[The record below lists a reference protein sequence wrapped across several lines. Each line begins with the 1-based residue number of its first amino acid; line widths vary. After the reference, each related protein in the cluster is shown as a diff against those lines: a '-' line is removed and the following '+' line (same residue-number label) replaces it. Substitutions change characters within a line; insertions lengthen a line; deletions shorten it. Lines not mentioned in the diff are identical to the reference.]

1 VHNTKS
7 ALDKLATVLTF
18 LIHMISQC
26 TFLAHCFFLELS
38 RPPTPAVG
46 PSPGWVSL
54 STFEHLHVGEIK
66 SSGESYTESRVSEV
80 CLQLVY
86 AAEAAQVD
94 VTTFDGTTRTLAPFS
109 HFLAVLAG
117 LGVSFQ

>member
-1 VHNTKS
+1 
-7 ALDKLATVLTF
+7 
-18 LIHMISQC
+18 
-26 TFLAHCFFLELS
+26 
-38 RPPTPAVG
+38 
-46 PSPGWVSL
+46 
-54 STFEHLHVGEIK
+54 VGEIK

-94 VTTFDGTTRTLAPFS
+94 VTTSDGTTRTLAPSS